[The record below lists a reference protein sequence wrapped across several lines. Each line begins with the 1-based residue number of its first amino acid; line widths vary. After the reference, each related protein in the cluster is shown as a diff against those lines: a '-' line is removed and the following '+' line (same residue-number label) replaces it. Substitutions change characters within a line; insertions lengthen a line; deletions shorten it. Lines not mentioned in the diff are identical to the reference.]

1 MTMRVK
7 YVCRPGAFKEAF
19 TAPYALM
26 AQAAQQA
33 VAQAGEEVKTAARA
47 SIASA
52 GLGPGFVKAL
62 RVDIYP
68 RRRNSLNASA
78 HIYHRIPYAG
88 VFEEGATIRG
98 KPRLWIPLRSAP
110 QKIGKK
116 RMTPQEYVA
125 RVGPLQFVQLPGRNP
140 LLFARMKGKRAG
152 GKVTL
157 GIRCDQIGTY
167 LRRRRRRD
175 DPEAARHRVHRR
187 AGHQP
192 ARAVLRAGIQ
202 VGIDRLPQLYA
213 SLLPG
218 GG

>member
-7 YVCRPGAFKEAF
+7 YACRPGAFKEAF

-33 VAQAGEEVKTAARA
+33 VAQAGDEVKTAARA
-47 SIASA
+47 NIASA

-88 VFEEGATIRG
+88 VFEEGETIRG

-125 RVGPLQFVQLPGRNP
+125 RVGPLQFVQVPGRNP

-157 GIRCDQIGTY
+157 GK
-167 LRRRRRRD
+167 
-175 DPEAARHRVHRR
+175 
-187 AGHQP
+187 
-192 ARAVLRAGIQ
+192 LRAAKTAKGSGATRSVPIF
-202 VGIDRLPQLYA
+202 VGVDAVTIRKRLDIGSIVERASNRLAQLYA
-213 SLLPG
+213 QAFRSG
-218 GG
+218 

>member
-157 GIRCDQIGTY
+157 GK
-167 LRRRRRRD
+167 
-175 DPEAARHRVHRR
+175 
-187 AGHQP
+187 
-192 ARAVLRAGIQ
+192 LRAAKTATGSGATRSVPIFGG
-202 VGIDRLPQLYA
+202 VDAVTIRKRLDIGSIVERATNRLAQFYA
-213 SLLPG
+213 QAFRSG
-218 GG
+218 